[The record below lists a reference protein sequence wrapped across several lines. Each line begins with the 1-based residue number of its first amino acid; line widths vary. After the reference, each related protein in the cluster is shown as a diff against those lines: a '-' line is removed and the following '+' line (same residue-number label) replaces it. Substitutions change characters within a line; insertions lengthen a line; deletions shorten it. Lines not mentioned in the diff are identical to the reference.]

1 MANEFIVRKGLIVN
15 GSGSTLLDVQG
26 SQGQLFSITD
36 SLSGSLFAVS
46 DISGIPVLEAFSDDT
61 VKMGTFGSEA
71 LIASASVVGIGGDP
85 DGTYGLKVTGDIG
98 ATGEVT
104 AYVSDERLKDII
116 EPITEPVQKIQS
128 LDGFYYIFNET
139 AESIGIESG
148 DKRHVGLSA
157 QQVQKV
163 LPEIVTFAPADR
175 QDGKSKTGE
184 DYLTI
189 HYDKLVPLLVEGIKE
204 QQQTIQK
211 LQEEVKEL
219 QQVIRRN

>member
-1 MANEFIVRKGLIVN
+1 M
-15 GSGSTLLDVQG
+15 
-26 SQGQLFSITD
+26 
-36 SLSGSLFAVS
+36 
-46 DISGIPVLEAFSDDT
+46 
-61 VKMGTFGSEA
+61 
-71 LIASASVVGIGGDP
+71 
-85 DGTYGLKVTGDIG
+85 
-98 ATGEVT
+98 
-104 AYVSDERLKDII
+104 
-116 EPITEPVQKIQS
+116 
-128 LDGFYYIFNET
+128 DGFYYIFNET

>member
-36 SLSGSLFAVS
+36 SLSGSLFAVN

-71 LIASASVVGIGGDP
+71 LIASGSVVGIGGDP
-85 DGTYGLKVTGDIG
+85 DGTYGLKVTGDFA

-104 AYVSDERLKDII
+104 AYVSDERLKNVIS
-116 EPITEPVQKIQS
+116 PITEPIQKIQS
-128 LDGFYYIFNET
+128 LDGFYYLFNET
-139 AESIGIESG
+139 AESIGIQS
-148 DKRHVGLSA
+148 DSRKVGLSA

-175 QDGKSKTGE
+175 KDGKSKTGE

-204 QQQTIQK
+204 QQQTIEK

-219 QQVIRRN
+219 QQVIRRI